1 VRARRNKMDNVVQF
15 PVKHK
20 DEVDAEIELHR
31 IRLMSLY
38 ADMEHTIK
46 EINYTKQVIQMLEKG
61 SK

>member
-1 VRARRNKMDNVVQF
+1 MDNVVPF
-15 PVKHK
+15 PIKHK
-20 DEVDAEIELHR
+20 DEVDAEIEQHR
-31 IRLMSLY
+31 QRLMSLY